1 MRTAMYLDYLLCI
14 SISMKVFIVS
24 NSPLPGRAAAMLSNC
39 KMISIAARL
48 SKESTNDSLLS
59 VDCQPQQQTTLHFDS
74 YMGDLLGE
82 TEMSIWFSGTCSFA
96 ITFGRTSSM
105 MFSTIELNFT
115 MIQEAISEGSGRVI
129 DRACDPVLGRKLLC
143 TEKKTR
149 L

>member
-1 MRTAMYLDYLLCI
+1 M
-14 SISMKVFIVS
+14 
-24 NSPLPGRAAAMLSNC
+24 
-39 KMISIAARL
+39 
-48 SKESTNDSLLS
+48 
-59 VDCQPQQQTTLHFDS
+59 TLHFDS
-74 YMGDLLGE
+74 YMGDLSGE

-96 ITFGRTSSM
+96 ITFGGTSSM

-115 MIQEAISEGSGRVI
+115 MIQEAIREGLGRVI